1 MRVQSVLWEE
11 KFVRAVTV
19 TLKREEEVAFKVK
32 AQFASEDTM
41 RDVLK
46 LKEFLGS
53 KTLSN
58 KQLLNVVF
66 WDGCNILYK
75 VLFTGG
81 EVVVESWL
89 WQL

>member
-1 MRVQSVLWEE
+1 MLWEE

-58 KQLLNVVF
+58 K
-66 WDGCNILYK
+66 
-75 VLFTGG
+75 
-81 EVVVESWL
+81 
-89 WQL
+89 